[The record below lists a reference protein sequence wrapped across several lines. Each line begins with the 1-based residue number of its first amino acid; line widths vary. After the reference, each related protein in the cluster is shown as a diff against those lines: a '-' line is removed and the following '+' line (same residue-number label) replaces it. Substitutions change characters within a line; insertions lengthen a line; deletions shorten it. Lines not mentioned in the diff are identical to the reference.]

1 MPVRIYIVGRVAI
14 EHGGKAVEQEE
25 FPGRQGVI
33 AFARLAFDRHVAV
46 GRGELAEAIWSG
58 EPPRAWDAALSAI
71 ASKLRSLLARA
82 GLGKDA
88 LASALGCYQLNLPVD
103 AWVDAEAAFDSL
115 HEAEGCLRAGRRRE
129 AWSAAQAAYH
139 ICRRPFLA
147 GEEGAWVAAA
157 REQVATTFVRA
168 CECLADV
175 YIWNREPAVA
185 VDVAR
190 QAIATQ
196 PFRETG
202 YQLLMR
208 AHAAAGNKAEAL
220 RAYEDCR
227 KRISDEL
234 GVAPSPETQ
243 AVYRELLRSR

>member
-1 MPVRIYIVGRVAI
+1 MPLRIYIVGRVAI
-14 EHGGKAVEQEE
+14 ESAGRLIEQDA
-25 FPGRQGVI
+25 FPGRQGVL
-33 AFARLAFDRHVAV
+33 AFARLVLDRHGAV
-46 GRGELAEAIWSG
+46 SRSDLAATLWAGEL
-58 EPPRAWDAALSAI
+58 PRAWDAALNAI
-71 ASKLRSLLARA
+71 ASKLRALLAQA

-103 AWVDAEAAFDSL
+103 AWVDAEAALDAL
-115 HEAEGCLRAGRRRE
+115 HEAEGSLKAARQRD

-147 GEEGAWVAAA
+147 GEEGTWAAQT
-157 REQVATTFVRA
+157 REMLATTFVRA
-168 CECLADV
+168 CECLAEV
-175 YIWNREPAVA
+175 YIWNDEPAIA

-190 QAIATQ
+190 QAISVQ

-208 AHAAAGNKAEAL
+208 AHAACGNKAEAL

-227 KRISDEL
+227 RRISEEL
-234 GVAPSPETQ
+234 GVAPSPETR
-243 AVYRELLRSR
+243 AVYLELLRTR